1 MTNRISIATSPNR
14 LIYNKLHILF
24 VVFIYFSH
32 LSAVAENKKS
42 IEQVED
48 SLLKVLNI
56 MPRDTNY
63 LINITSLEQLFI
75 DSPKMLY
82 YAELKEKE
90 ARKQNRLDFVC
101 GSMSDRAI
109 YYSNKGNIDSFYY
122 WKNRM
127 DSLALKIKNYNY
139 YFFLQRTEVTL
150 FIHEGKIEKAIRYAR
165 EMYDMAKK
173 LNSLEGLIASNM
185 SIGEAM
191 LTARKYDQ
199 ALVSYEMAR
208 SLLPVNK
215 DGWKAW
221 SNNIYSNLTS
231 ICGITGDA
239 LKGLEYAAQQE
250 KLIEDIQRKEIGNN
264 TQEPYLI
271 NEWVRLQLMKME
283 FYIKLNQ
290 SEKALQMLDKAKG
303 HYTKIRENNKM
314 YYHIKAADYYEKIGK
329 WDKALS
335 EFNIALPYYM
345 KEGTDIDVKIL
356 EQKARLLG
364 YTGKQDEALQIYR
377 QAIVLK
383 DSINNEWFNSQ
394 LNELRTIYDTDNL
407 ELKNNEL
414 ELASKRSQLHI
425 VLISFALTIL
435 ALLFISALYIRL
447 SRMKKRLER
456 SEKQLI
462 EEKRQLQKSEQE
474 LIIAKNKAEEAR
486 DLALKA
492 ERKESFFANMSH
504 EIRTPLNAIVGFSNL
519 LVSDEEISKE
529 EQGVFIKTIN
539 HNCDQLLKLVNDVLD
554 LSRMESGKLSFSIN
568 QHNLTDLMDEIYTT
582 HQMMMPEGIDFLKTY
597 PEVPIITYTDKV
609 RLKQVVTNF
618 INNAK
623 KFITTGYIKIGYKL
637 NASDQTI
644 TLFVE
649 DTGKGIP
656 EEHQKKIFERFYK
669 QDDFDQG
676 TGLGLSI
683 CSVIAEKLG
692 GRLTLTSEVG
702 KGSYFAIIIPY
713 NKELNTKQFF

>member
-1 MTNRISIATSPNR
+1 M
-14 LIYNKLHILF
+14 
-24 VVFIYFSH
+24 VFIYFSH

-407 ELKNNEL
+407 KLKNNEL

-462 EEKRQLQKSEQE
+462 EEKWQLQKSEQE

>member
-1 MTNRISIATSPNR
+1 M
-14 LIYNKLHILF
+14 
-24 VVFIYFSH
+24 VFIYFSH

-407 ELKNNEL
+407 KLKNNEL

-519 LVSDEEISKE
+519 LVSDEEVSKE

-582 HQMMMPEGIDFLKTY
+582 HQMMMSEGIDFLKTY

>member
-1 MTNRISIATSPNR
+1 M
-14 LIYNKLHILF
+14 
-24 VVFIYFSH
+24 VFIYFSH

-407 ELKNNEL
+407 KLKNNEL

-519 LVSDEEISKE
+519 LVSDEEVSKE

>member
-1 MTNRISIATSPNR
+1 M
-14 LIYNKLHILF
+14 
-24 VVFIYFSH
+24 VFIYFSH